1 MKPSDGA
8 NENCE
13 DCGGEG
19 TCEYARGEDCFT
31 DLCET
36 CYGKDACMDDLN
48 EDDTYDRMKDDEME
62 AKLE

>member
-8 NENCE
+8 NPNCE

-19 TCEYARGEDCFT
+19 TCEYARGEDSIT

-36 CYGKDACMDDLN
+36 CYGKDSCMDDLN
-48 EDDTYDRMKDDEME
+48 EDDDYDQWKDAQAE
-62 AKLE
+62 AMLD